1 MDWDGWLEVI
11 PEIEQYM
18 VNNPA
23 GTALDVAAIF
33 DLELSDASII
43 ITDILEKGIYVRGS
57 HDS

>member
-1 MDWDGWLEVI
+1 MMDWDGWL
-11 PEIEQYM
+11 EIEQYM

-43 ITDILEKGIYVRGS
+43 ITEKGIYVRRS
-57 HDS
+57 HD